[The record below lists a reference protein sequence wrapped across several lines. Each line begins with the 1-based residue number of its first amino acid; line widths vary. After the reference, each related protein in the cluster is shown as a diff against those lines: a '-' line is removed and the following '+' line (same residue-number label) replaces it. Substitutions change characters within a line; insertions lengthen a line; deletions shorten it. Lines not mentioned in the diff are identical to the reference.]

1 MEDNWIREPGDP
13 EEARAVEPDPAGDAP
28 RGEDPQAG
36 LVTRDAE
43 DVPEAARPLHP
54 DVGGP
59 FGPS

>member
-1 MEDNWIREPGDP
+1 MDDNWIREPGDP
-13 EEARAVEPDPAGDAP
+13 EDARPVEGDPARDAP
-28 RGEDPQAG
+28 PGEDPQAG

-43 DVPEAARPLHP
+43 DVPESAQPLHP